1 MIETTN
7 KATLNTGLMLEL
19 NEVYNLKITKAKF
32 KSFKELNLLIK
43 KLLVKYKIVKEAL
56 ELEEML
62 SLFADVE
69 LIDLLERIFAETSIL
84 INTQDI
90 TEEECS
96 FEKLYDMELIS
107 DLSQLQI
114 AIFTFYTQD
123 FTKPST
129 TKTTKQEILGGK

>member
-84 INTQDI
+84 INTQDK